1 MVTNAASLGRSG
13 VHDFI
18 LIRASAIIL
27 TCYTIFLVGF
37 IAVSAPLTYEIWH
50 GLYSCLPMKVF
61 TLLALV
67 ALLIHMWIGIW
78 QVLTDYVK
86 CVSLRGVLQFVF
98 VVAAFS
104 YLAAGIIIVWGV

>member
-27 TCYTIFLVGF
+27 ALYTIFVVGF
-37 IAVSAPLTYEIWH
+37 IALSSPLTYDAWH
-50 GLYSCLPMKVF
+50 GLFSALPMKVF

-67 ALLIHMWIGIW
+67 AILIHAWIGVW

-86 CVSLRGVLQFVF
+86 PLMLRGLLQFVV

-104 YLAAGIIIVWGV
+104 YLAAGILIVWGV

>member
-37 IAVSAPLTYEIWH
+37 IACSAPLTYDAWH
-50 GLYSCLPMKVF
+50 GLFSGLPMKVF

-67 ALLIHMWIGIW
+67 SVLIHSWIGIW

-86 CVSLRGVLQFVF
+86 PLALRGVLQFVF

-104 YLAAGIIIVWGV
+104 YLAAGILIVWGV

>member
-27 TCYTIFLVGF
+27 ACYAIFLVGF
-37 IAVSAPLTYEIWH
+37 FAASAPLTYEIWH
-50 GLYSCLPMKVF
+50 GLYSTLSMKVF

-67 ALLIHMWIGIW
+67 SVLIHMWIGIW

-98 VVAAFS
+98 VVAAVS